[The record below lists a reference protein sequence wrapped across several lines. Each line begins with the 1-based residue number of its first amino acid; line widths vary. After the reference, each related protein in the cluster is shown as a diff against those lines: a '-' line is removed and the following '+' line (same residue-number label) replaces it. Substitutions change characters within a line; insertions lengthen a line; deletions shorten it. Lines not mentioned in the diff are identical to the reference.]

1 MALIVSL
8 CRSLARGR
16 QHHLPHQRHLLLQ
29 RLFQSGLW
37 TAPVTESAPT
47 YHGEDEVAASL
58 LRDIHATMMADQN
71 VPSPTAL
78 AKLKS
83 WSSIPKDAT
92 TSSRST
98 ARPTAEQMVLTELWQ
113 LRISHGG
120 LIADDLDA
128 AGRSVRMLRNL
139 SLHQRQ
145 HQTLVVVVVVRSW
158 VLQAHQGHQGHQ
170 DHQAPH
176 GRSHL
181 NFY

>member
-1 MALIVSL
+1 
-8 CRSLARGR
+8 
-16 QHHLPHQRHLLLQ
+16 
-29 RLFQSGLW
+29 
-37 TAPVTESAPT
+37 
-47 YHGEDEVAASL
+47 
-58 LRDIHATMMADQN
+58 
-71 VPSPTAL
+71 
-78 AKLKS
+78 
-83 WSSIPKDAT
+83 
-92 TSSRST
+92 
-98 ARPTAEQMVLTELWQ
+98 MVLTELWQ

-128 AGRSVRMLRNL
+128 AGRSVKMLRL